1 MVIIHF
7 LSSENL
13 SHIDGAS
20 LQILEKTGVI
30 VKNTEAMSLLGDAG
44 CIINTGRILI
54 PQELVKEC
62 IKKVPSTF
70 DVFSREGKRSDSIG
84 EDVVLFNPGSS
95 AAYFRDHSSSEI
107 RKATLQDME
116 DIVHTVNHLD
126 FIKAQSTSVIPSDV
140 PEHISDLYRLYVIL
154 KLSSK
159 PIVTG
164 AFSISG
170 FQTMKRMLEF
180 VSGGADEL
188 AKKPRAIFDCCP
200 SSPLVWGDTTCQNL
214 IDCAKSKIPAEIVP
228 APISGAT
235 SPVSL
240 YGTLI
245 QSNTEILSGI
255 VISQLVNPN
264 SPIIYGGA
272 SSSMDM
278 KIGLPR
284 FGSAE
289 AIMMACASTELG
301 KYYGFPTHS
310 YIGSS
315 DSKIEDSQSGFESGV
330 GLVIGA
336 LSGTNIISG
345 PGMLAQLNCQS
356 LEKLVIDN
364 EICGTAYRLK
374 KGIDRSD
381 AELMANLID
390 EVGPAGDYMK
400 NKYTAKKFR
409 SEFFMPSDIVCAL
422 GFDAWVASGKKQMF
436 NRAHEK
442 VSSLLLK
449 PADDMLPKRDLS
461 RLDVILKEAIK
472 TDHPIA

>member
-1 MVIIHF
+1 MININF
-7 LSSENL
+7 LSSESL
-13 SHIDGAS
+13 SHIDIAS
-20 LQILEKTGVI
+20 LQVLEKTGVV
-30 VKNTEAMSLLGDAG
+30 VKNTEAISLLKDAG
-44 CIINTGRILI
+44 CIFNSGRVLI

-62 IKKVPSTF
+62 IEKVPAAF
-70 DVFSREGKRSDSIG
+70 NLFSREGKRIEFVGQDA
-84 EDVVLFNPGSS
+84 VLFNPGS
-95 AAYFRDHSSSEI
+95 AATYFKDYQSREI
-107 RKATLQDME
+107 RKATRQDME
-116 DIVHTVNHLD
+116 DIVHIVNGLN
-126 FIKAQSTSVIPSDV
+126 FMKIQSTAVIPSDV
-140 PEHISDLYRLYVIL
+140 PEHVSDLYRLYIIL

-159 PIVTG
+159 PILTG
-164 AFSISG
+164 AFSKSG
-170 FQTMKRMLEF
+170 FHSMKQMLE
-180 VSGGADEL
+180 VVAGDADEL
-188 AKKPRAIFDCCP
+188 ARSPRAVFDCCP

-214 IDCAKSKIPAEIVP
+214 VDCAKSRIPAEIVP

-289 AIMMACASTELG
+289 AIMMACGSTELG

-315 DSKIEDSQSGFESGV
+315 DSKVEDSQSGFESGI
-330 GLVIGA
+330 GLVMGA

-364 EICGTAYRLK
+364 EICGSAYRLK

-381 AELMANLID
+381 AELMVKLID

-409 SEFFMPSDIVCAL
+409 SEFFMPSDIVCGL
-422 GFDAWVASGKKQMF
+422 GLEAWRASGKKQAF
-436 NRAHEK
+436 DRAREK
-442 VSSLLLK
+442 VSSLLLQ
-449 PADDMLPKRDLS
+449 PVFDILPKEKLS
-461 RLDVILKEAIK
+461 RLDVILKEALK
-472 TDHPIA
+472 KN